1 MREEGKQLELFGNG
15 FLSVDQQKQ
24 VDEFLDINKSHNALN
39 IENAKSTALLL
50 DEAGFDRDFDYKF
63 TLQSKEITREKSFG
77 YTHNNTQFNAE
88 VTFTSV
94 VVGVYI
100 QANVIKDGEIIKR
113 NFQVTS
119 EDGKIMCN
127 GITDQYRYYKPSTLL
142 NKLVDFNKNVVN
154 QLELE
159 NKQII
164 ALNTISN
171 KYRELCPEAKVTIGN
186 DYYRGTRNYDSFPTI
201 KVEFKSGS
209 SITLRLGYG
218 DTMDQEILWKK
229 HDAQKEELGDLI
241 TRFNNQK

>member
-1 MREEGKQLELFGNG
+1 MREEGKQLELFGNE

-24 VDEFLDINKSHNALN
+24 VDEFLDRNKRHNALN
-39 IENAKSTALLL
+39 IEKATTLLL
-50 DEAGFDRDFDYKF
+50 DEAGFDRGFDYKF
-63 TLQSKEITREKSFG
+63 TLQSKEITIENSFG

-88 VTFTSV
+88 VTLTSV
-94 VVGVYI
+94 DVGVYI
-100 QANVIKDGEIIKR
+100 QANEIKNGEIIKR

-119 EDGKIMCN
+119 EDGKIMCT
-127 GITDQYRYYKPSTLL
+127 GITDQYRYYKPGTLL
-142 NKLVDFNKNVVN
+142 NKLVDFNEKVVN
-154 QLELE
+154 RLELK

-171 KYRELCPEAKVTIGN
+171 KYRELCPEAKVTITDEFAYN
-186 DYYRGTRNYDSFPTI
+186 HPFPTV

-209 SITLRLGYG
+209 SITFRLGFG
-218 DTMDQEILWKK
+218 DTMDQEILCKK